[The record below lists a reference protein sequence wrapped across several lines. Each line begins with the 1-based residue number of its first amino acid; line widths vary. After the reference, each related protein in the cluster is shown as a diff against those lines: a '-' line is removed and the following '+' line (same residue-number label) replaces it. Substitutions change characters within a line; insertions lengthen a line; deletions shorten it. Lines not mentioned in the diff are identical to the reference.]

1 MAGLTPYKAG
11 QGYWTRMFSLIGF
24 GAVIAY
30 TAMWVY
36 RESASWFGD
45 VVNASQLGLYQG
57 AGAGIVLLLGGVLLY
72 WLLYVKPRTSE
83 FLIATEGEM
92 RKVNW
97 STRKEVIGSTWVVI
111 AISAI
116 IAAILLVTDIVFSW
130 FFTLVGVLEGTSG

>member
-11 QGYWTRMFSLIGF
+11 QGYWTRIFSAIGF

-36 RESASWFGD
+36 KSSAGWFGD
-45 VVNASQLGLYQG
+45 SVGAEQLGLYQG
-57 AGAGIVLLLGGVLLY
+57 GGAAIVLLVGGALLY
-72 WLLYVKPRTSE
+72 WLLYVKRNTSE

-116 IAAILLVTDIVFSW
+116 IALILLLTDLVFSS
-130 FFTLVGVLEGTSG
+130 FFTWVGVLEGSAN